1 MDKILRI
8 ESYLWYHITM
18 SKNASRADNQ
28 QERLRLEGW
37 ISGFVDGEGCFTIS
51 IIRNNYGWQVF
62 PEFVVSQ
69 GEKSRNA
76 LKKIEKFFKCG
87 YINLNTRRD
96 NHHEQML
103 KYCVR
108 SIHDLNQKIIP
119 FFEKNKLKTYKQK
132 DFQVF
137 RKVIKMMLAK
147 KHRSEKGLEKIRSL
161 LQTMNRRKYKQAL
174 KSSETIR
181 QTLALNEHKGKI

>member
-1 MDKILRI
+1 
-8 ESYLWYHITM
+8 M
-18 SKNASRADNQ
+18 SENASRADNQ
-28 QERLRLEGW
+28 QERLRFEGW
-37 ISGFVDGEGCFTIS
+37 INGFVDGEGCFTIS
-51 IIRNNYGWQVF
+51 IIRNKYGWQVF

-69 GEKSRNA
+69 GEKSRAA
-76 LKKIEKFFKCG
+76 LNRIEKFFKCG

-108 SIHDLNQKIIP
+108 SIHDLNEKIIP

-137 RKVIKMMLAK
+137 RRIIRLMIQR
-147 KHRSEKGLEKIRSL
+147 KHLSEKGLSKITSL
-161 LQTMNRRKYKQAL
+161 IQTMNRRKYR
-174 KSSETIR
+174 S
-181 QTLALNEHKGKI
+181 

>member
-1 MDKILRI
+1 MRD
-8 ESYLWYHITM
+8 
-18 SKNASRADNQ
+18 NASRADNQ

-37 ISGFVDGEGCFTIS
+37 VSGFVDGEGCFTVS
-51 IIRNNYGWQVF
+51 IIRNRSVTTKIGWQVF

-69 GEKSRNA
+69 GEKSRTA
-76 LKKIEKFFKCG
+76 LKKIEKFFQCG

-132 DFQVF
+132 DFQIF
-137 RKVIKMMLAK
+137 RKIIKMMIAR
-147 KHRSEKGLEKIRSL
+147 KHLSERGRNKINSL
-161 LQTMNRRKYKQAL
+161 IQTMNSRKYKVL

-181 QTLALNEHKGKI
+181 QTQSLASK

>member
-1 MDKILRI
+1 MRN
-8 ESYLWYHITM
+8 
-18 SKNASRADNQ
+18 NASRAGNQ

-37 ISGFVDGEGCFTIS
+37 ITGFVDGEGCFTVS
-51 IIRNNYGWQVF
+51 IIRNRSVTTKQGWQVF

-69 GEKSRNA
+69 GEKSRAA
-76 LKKIEKFFKCG
+76 LEKIERFFKCG

-108 SIHDLNQKIIP
+108 SIHELNEKIIP
-119 FFEKNKLKTYKQK
+119 FFERNKLKTYKQK

-137 RKVIKMMLAK
+137 QKIIKLMIQRKHL
-147 KHRSEKGLEKIRSL
+147 SEKGLSRITSL
-161 LQTMNRRKYKQAL
+161 IHTMNRRKYIQVL

-181 QTLALNEHKGKI
+181 QTHALNKRNGKI

>member
-1 MDKILRI
+1 
-8 ESYLWYHITM
+8 M
-18 SKNASRADNQ
+18 SENASRADNQ
-28 QERLRLEGW
+28 QERLRFEGW
-37 ISGFVDGEGCFTIS
+37 INGFVDGEGCFTIS
-51 IIRNNYGWQVF
+51 IIRNKYGLQVF

-69 GEKSRNA
+69 GEKSRTA
-76 LKKIEKFFKCG
+76 LKKIEKFFGCG

-108 SIHDLNQKIIP
+108 SIHDLNNKIIP
-119 FFEKNKLKTYKQK
+119 FFEKNNLKTYKQR

-137 RKVIKMMLAK
+137 RRIIKMMINR
-147 KHRSEKGLEKIRSL
+147 KHRSEKGLEKIRAL
-161 LQTMNRRKYKQAL
+161 LQTMNRRKYHQVL

-181 QTLALNEHKGKI
+181 QTLSLA

>member
-1 MDKILRI
+1 
-8 ESYLWYHITM
+8 M
-18 SKNASRADNQ
+18 SENASRADNQ

-37 ISGFVDGEGCFTIS
+37 ISGFVDGEGCFTVS
-51 IIRNNYGWQVF
+51 IIRNRSVTTRESWQVF

-69 GEKSRNA
+69 GERSRTA
-76 LKKIEKFFKCG
+76 LKKIERFFQCG

-108 SIHDLNQKIIP
+108 SINDLNLKIIP
-119 FFEKNKLKTYKQK
+119 FFEQNKLKTYKQK

-137 RKVIKMMLAK
+137 RRVIKLMIQR
-147 KHRSEKGLEKIRSL
+147 KHLSEKGLSKITSL
-161 LQTMNRRKYKQAL
+161 IHTMNRRKYKVIE
-174 KSSETIR
+174 SSETIR
-181 QTLALNEHKGKI
+181 RTHLE

>member
-1 MDKILRI
+1 
-8 ESYLWYHITM
+8 M
-18 SKNASRADNQ
+18 SDNVSSADNQ

-37 ISGFVDGEGCFTIS
+37 INGFVDGEGCFTIS
-51 IIRNNYGWQVF
+51 IIRNRSVTTRESWQVF

-69 GEKSRNA
+69 GEKSRTA
-76 LKKIEKFFKCG
+76 LEKIKKFFKCG

-108 SIHDLNQKIIP
+108 AINDLNLKIIP
-119 FFEKNKLKTYKQK
+119 FFEQNKLKTYKQK

-137 RKVIKMMLAK
+137 RRIVKMMISK
-147 KHRSEKGLEKIRSL
+147 KHLSEKGLNRIRSL
-161 LQTMNRRKYKQAL
+161 LQTMNRRKYKSVL
-174 KSSETIR
+174 ESSETIR
-181 QTLALNEHKGKI
+181 RTHLK

>member
-1 MDKILRI
+1 
-8 ESYLWYHITM
+8 M
-18 SKNASRADNQ
+18 SENVSRADNQ

-37 ISGFVDGEGCFTIS
+37 VSGFVDGEGCFTIS
-51 IIRNNYGWQVF
+51 IIRNNYGYQVF

-69 GEKSRNA
+69 GEKSRTA
-76 LKKIEKFFKCG
+76 LKRVEKFFGCG

-108 SIHDLNQKIIP
+108 AIRDLNEKIIP
-119 FFEKNKLKTYKQK
+119 FFERNKLKTYKQK

-137 RKVIKMMLAK
+137 RKVIKLMIGR
-147 KHRSEKGLEKIRSL
+147 KHLSEKGLERIRSL
-161 LQTMNRRKYKQAL
+161 LQNMNRRKYTQVL

-181 QTLALNEHKGKI
+181 QTQSLASK

>member
-1 MDKILRI
+1 
-8 ESYLWYHITM
+8 M
-18 SKNASRADNQ
+18 SDNASRADNQ

-51 IIRNNYGWQVF
+51 IIRNPYGWQVF

-69 GEKSRNA
+69 GEKSRAA
-76 LKKIEKFFKCG
+76 LKKIERFFKCG

-108 SIHDLNQKIIP
+108 SIHDLNNKIIP

-137 RKVIKMMLAK
+137 RKVIKIMIAG
-147 KHRSEKGLEKIRSL
+147 KHKSEKGLEKVRSL
-161 LQTMNRRKYKQAL
+161 LQTMNRRKYKQVL

-181 QTLALNEHKGKI
+181 QNRLLASK

>member
-1 MDKILRI
+1 MLETLRI
-8 ESYLWYHITM
+8 EGYSWYNDTM
-18 SKNASRADNQ
+18 SENTSRADNQ

-37 ISGFVDGEGCFTIS
+37 ISGFVDGEGCFTVS
-51 IIRNNYGWQVF
+51 IIRNRTVTTRESWQVF

-69 GEKSRNA
+69 GERSRGA
-76 LKKIEKFFKCG
+76 LKRIEKFFKCG

-108 SIHDLNQKIIP
+108 AIDDLNLKIIP

-132 DFQVF
+132 DFLVF
-137 RKVIKMMLAK
+137 RRIIKMMILG
-147 KHRSEKGLEKIRSL
+147 KHRSEKGLNEVRSL
-161 LQTMNRRKYKQAL
+161 LQTMNRRKYKVL
-174 KSSETIR
+174 ESSETIR
-181 QTLALNEHKGKI
+181 RTHSEW

>member
-1 MDKILRI
+1 
-8 ESYLWYHITM
+8 M
-18 SKNASRADNQ
+18 SDNVSSADNQ

-37 ISGFVDGEGCFTIS
+37 INGFVDGEGCFTIS
-51 IIRNNYGWQVF
+51 IIRNRSVTTRESWQVF

-69 GEKSRNA
+69 GEKSRTA
-76 LKKIEKFFKCG
+76 LEKIKKFFKCG

-108 SIHDLNQKIIP
+108 AINDLNLKIIP
-119 FFEKNKLKTYKQK
+119 FFEQNKLKTYKQK

-137 RKVIKMMLAK
+137 RRIIKMMISK
-147 KHRSEKGLEKIRSL
+147 KHLSEKGLNRIRSL
-161 LQTMNRRKYKQAL
+161 LQTMNRRKYKSVL
-174 KSSETIR
+174 ESSETIR
-181 QTLALNEHKGKI
+181 RTHLK

>member
-1 MDKILRI
+1 MRNK
-8 ESYLWYHITM
+8 
-18 SKNASRADNQ
+18 ASRAGNQ
-28 QERLRLEGW
+28 QERLRFEGW
-37 ISGFVDGEGCFTIS
+37 ISGFVDGEGCFTVS
-51 IIRNNYGWQVF
+51 IIRNRSVTTKEGWQIF

-69 GEKSRNA
+69 GEKSRTA
-76 LKKIEKFFKCG
+76 LKRIEKFFQCG

-108 SIHDLNQKIIP
+108 SIHDLNEKIIP
-119 FFEKNKLKTYKQK
+119 FFERNKLKTYKQK

-137 RKVIKMMLAK
+137 RKIIKLMIQR
-147 KHRSEKGLEKIRSL
+147 KHLSEKGLEKVRSL
-161 LQTMNRRKYKQAL
+161 LQRMNRRKYAQTL

-181 QTLALNEHKGKI
+181 QNRLLASK

>member
-1 MDKILRI
+1 
-8 ESYLWYHITM
+8 M
-18 SKNASRADNQ
+18 SKNVSHADNQ

-51 IIRNNYGWQVF
+51 IIRNPYGWQVF

-69 GEKSRNA
+69 VEKSRAA
-76 LKKIEKFFKCG
+76 LKKIENFFGCG

-108 SIHDLNQKIIP
+108 SIQDLNDAIIP
-119 FFEKNKLKTYKQK
+119 FFEVNKLKTYKQK

-137 RKVIKMMLAK
+137 RKVIRLMTQK
-147 KHRSEKGLEKIRSL
+147 KHRTEKGLDKIRSL
-161 LQTMNRRKYKQAL
+161 LQTMNRRKCKVL

-181 QTLALNEHKGKI
+181 RTDILSENIVRSSRRREG

>member
-1 MDKILRI
+1 
-8 ESYLWYHITM
+8 M
-18 SKNASRADNQ
+18 SENASRADNQ

-51 IIRNNYGWQVF
+51 IIRNPYGWQVF

-69 GEKSRNA
+69 GERSRAA
-76 LKKIEKFFKCG
+76 LNKIERFFNCG

-108 SIHDLNQKIIP
+108 SIHDLDQKIIP

-137 RKVIKMMLAK
+137 RKVIRMMIAG
-147 KHRSEKGLEKIRSL
+147 KHKSEKGLEKVRSL
-161 LQTMNRRKYKQAL
+161 LQTMNRRKYKAL

-181 QTLALNEHKGKI
+181 QTRLLASK

>member
-1 MDKILRI
+1 MSDK
-8 ESYLWYHITM
+8 
-18 SKNASRADNQ
+18 ASIADNQ

-37 ISGFVDGEGCFTIS
+37 ISGFVDGEGCFTVS

-69 GEKSRNA
+69 GEKSRDA
-76 LKKIEKFFKCG
+76 LRKIERFFKCG
-87 YINLNTRRD
+87 HINLNTRRD

-108 SIHDLNQKIIP
+108 PIHDLNEIIIP
-119 FFEKNKLKTYKQK
+119 FFERNRLKTYKQK

-137 RKVIKMMLAK
+137 RK
-147 KHRSEKGLEKIRSL
+147 
-161 LQTMNRRKYKQAL
+161 NY
-174 KSSETIR
+174 
-181 QTLALNEHKGKI
+181 

>member
-8 ESYLWYHITM
+8 QSYLWYNDTM
-18 SKNASRADNQ
+18 SKNVSGADNQ
-28 QERLRLEGW
+28 QERLKLEGW

-51 IIRNNYGWQVF
+51 IIRNMYGWQVF

-69 GEKSRNA
+69 GEKSKTA
-76 LKKIEKFFKCG
+76 LKSIEKYFGCG

-108 SIHDLNQKIIP
+108 SIGDLNDKIIP
-119 FFEKNKLKTYKQK
+119 FFEKNKLKTYKSK
-132 DFQVF
+132 DFLVF
-137 RKVIKMMLAK
+137 RKIIKMMIAK
-147 KHRSEKGLEKIRSL
+147 KHRSEKGLEKVRSL
-161 LQTMNRRKYKQAL
+161 LQTMNRRKYSKASE
-174 KSSETIR
+174 SSETIR
-181 QTLALNEHKGKI
+181 QILTTK

>member
-1 MDKILRI
+1 MDKILSI
-8 ESYLWYHITM
+8 ESYKWYNDTM
-18 SKNASRADNQ
+18 SENASRADNQ
-28 QERLRLEGW
+28 QERLKLEGW

-69 GEKSRNA
+69 GEKSKSA

-108 SIHDLNQKIIP
+108 SIHDLSQKIIP
-119 FFEKNKLKTYKQK
+119 FFERNKLKTQK
-132 DFQVF
+132 KNDFKIF
-137 RKVIKMMLAK
+137 CKVIKIMIAR
-147 KHRSEKGLEKIRSL
+147 KHKSEKGLERIRSL
-161 LQTMNRRKYKQAL
+161 LQKMNRRKYNQAL

-181 QTLALNEHKGKI
+181 QTQSLV

>member
-1 MDKILRI
+1 MP
-8 ESYLWYHITM
+8 
-18 SKNASRADNQ
+18 SKKASSADNQ

-51 IIRNNYGWQVF
+51 IIRGMYGPQVF

-69 GEKSRNA
+69 GEKSRKA
-76 LKKIEKFFKCG
+76 LEKIEKFFKCG

-108 SIHDLNQKIIP
+108 SIHDLNEKIIP
-119 FFEKNKLKTYKQK
+119 FFERNRLKTQKRK
-132 DFQVF
+132 DFLVF
-137 RKVIKMMLAK
+137 RKIIKMMIIK
-147 KHRSEKGLEKIRSL
+147 KHKTENGLEKIWSL
-161 LQTMNRRKYKQAL
+161 LQTMNSRKYKKVL
-174 KSSETIR
+174 ESPETIR
-181 QTLALNEHKGKI
+181 RIPSETKR

>member
-1 MDKILRI
+1 MRNK
-8 ESYLWYHITM
+8 
-18 SKNASRADNQ
+18 ASRADNQ
-28 QERLRLEGW
+28 QERLRFEGW
-37 ISGFVDGEGCFTIS
+37 INGFVDGEGCFTIS
-51 IIRNNYGWQVF
+51 IIRNKYGWQVF

-69 GEKSRNA
+69 GERSRAA
-76 LKKIEKFFKCG
+76 LKKIEKFFGCG

-108 SIHDLNQKIIP
+108 AIRDLNEKVIP
-119 FFEKNKLKTYKQK
+119 FFERNKLKTQKQN

-137 RKVIKMMLAK
+137 RKVIKIMIK
-147 KHRSEKGLEKIRSL
+147 GKHRSEKGLQQIQALIK
-161 LQTMNRRKYKQAL
+161 TMNRRKYKQSL

-181 QTLALNEHKGKI
+181 QNRPLASK

>member
-1 MDKILRI
+1 
-8 ESYLWYHITM
+8 M
-18 SKNASRADNQ
+18 SENASRADNQ

-37 ISGFVDGEGCFTIS
+37 VCGFVDGEGCFTIS
-51 IIRNNYGWQVF
+51 IIRNKYGWQVF

-76 LKKIEKFFKCG
+76 LRRIEKFFACG

-108 SIHDLNQKIIP
+108 SVHDLNNKIIP
-119 FFEKNKLKTYKQK
+119 FFERNKLKTYKQK
-132 DFQVF
+132 DFQIF
-137 RKVIKMMLAK
+137 RKVIKLMIQR
-147 KHRSEKGLEKIRSL
+147 KHLSEKGLEHIRFL
-161 LQTMNRRKYKQAL
+161 LQTMNRRKYTQTL

-181 QTLALNEHKGKI
+181 QTQTLASK

>member
-1 MDKILRI
+1 MR
-8 ESYLWYHITM
+8 
-18 SKNASRADNQ
+18 KNVSRADNQ

-37 ISGFVDGEGCFTIS
+37 INGFVDGEGCFTIS
-51 IIRNNYGWQVF
+51 IIRNRSVTTKVGWQVF

-69 GEKSRNA
+69 GEKSRA
-76 LKKIEKFFKCG
+76 TLKRIEKFFKCG

-108 SIHDLNQKIIP
+108 SIHDLNEKIIP

-137 RKVIKMMLAK
+137 RRVIKLMIQR
-147 KHRSEKGLEKIRSL
+147 KHLSEKGLSKITSL
-161 LQTMNRRKYKQAL
+161 IQTMNRRKYAQVL

-181 QTLALNEHKGKI
+181 QTPIEISVKI

>member
-1 MDKILRI
+1 MRK
-8 ESYLWYHITM
+8 
-18 SKNASRADNQ
+18 KAPRADNQ

-37 ISGFVDGEGCFTIS
+37 INGFVDGEGCFTIS
-51 IIRNNYGWQVF
+51 IIRNRSITKRQGWQVF
-62 PEFVVSQ
+62 PEFVLSQ
-69 GEKSRNA
+69 GERSEAA
-76 LKKIEKFFKCG
+76 LKRIEKFFKCG

-108 SIHDLNQKIIP
+108 SIHDLNEKIIP
-119 FFEKNKLKTYKQK
+119 FFERNKLKTYKQK

-137 RKVIKMMLAK
+137 RRIIKMMVLK
-147 KHRSEKGLEKIRSL
+147 KHLSEKGLSKITSL
-161 LQTMNRRKYKQAL
+161 IQTMNRRKYAQVL

-181 QTLALNEHKGKI
+181 QTPTLNERGGKI

>member
-1 MDKILRI
+1 MR
-8 ESYLWYHITM
+8 
-18 SKNASRADNQ
+18 KNASRADNQ

-37 ISGFVDGEGCFTIS
+37 VNGFVDGEGCFTVS
-51 IIRNNYGWQVF
+51 IIRNRSVTTKIGWQVF

-69 GEKSRNA
+69 GEKSRTA
-76 LKKIEKFFKCG
+76 LIKIERFFQCG

-108 SIHDLNQKIIP
+108 SIQDLNLKIIP

-137 RKVIKMMLAK
+137 RRIIKLMVFK
-147 KHRSEKGLEKIRSL
+147 KHLSDKGRNKIISL
-161 LQTMNRRKYKQAL
+161 IQTMNRRKYKVL

-181 QTLALNEHKGKI
+181 QNRPLASK

>member
-1 MDKILRI
+1 MSDK
-8 ESYLWYHITM
+8 
-18 SKNASRADNQ
+18 ASIADNQ

-37 ISGFVDGEGCFTIS
+37 ISGFVDGEGCFTVS

-69 GEKSRNA
+69 GEKSRTA
-76 LKKIEKFFKCG
+76 LEKIKKFFKCG

-108 SIHDLNQKIIP
+108 AINDLNLKIIP
-119 FFEKNKLKTYKQK
+119 FFEQNKLKTYKQK

-137 RKVIKMMLAK
+137 RRIIKMMISK
-147 KHRSEKGLEKIRSL
+147 KHLSEKGLNRIRSL
-161 LQTMNRRKYKQAL
+161 LQTMNRRKYKSVL
-174 KSSETIR
+174 ESSETIR
-181 QTLALNEHKGKI
+181 RTHLK

>member
-1 MDKILRI
+1 MRN
-8 ESYLWYHITM
+8 
-18 SKNASRADNQ
+18 NASRADNQ

-37 ISGFVDGEGCFTIS
+37 ISGFVDGEGCFTVS
-51 IIRNNYGWQVF
+51 IIRNQSVTTKQGWQIF

-69 GEKSRNA
+69 GEKSRTA
-76 LKKIEKFFKCG
+76 LQKFERFFQCG

-108 SIHDLNQKIIP
+108 SIHDLNEKIIP
-119 FFEKNKLKTYKQK
+119 FFEKNKLKTHKQK

-137 RKVIKMMLAK
+137 RKIIKMMIQR
-147 KHRSEKGLEKIRSL
+147 KHLSEKGLNYVRAL
-161 LQTMNRRKYKQAL
+161 LQTMNRRKY
-174 KSSETIR
+174 I
-181 QTLALNEHKGKI
+181 NP

>member
-1 MDKILRI
+1 
-8 ESYLWYHITM
+8 M
-18 SKNASRADNQ
+18 SDNVSSADNQ

-37 ISGFVDGEGCFTIS
+37 INGFVDGEGCFTIS
-51 IIRNNYGWQVF
+51 IIRNRSVTTRESWQVF

-69 GEKSRNA
+69 GEKSRTA
-76 LKKIEKFFKCG
+76 LEKIKKFFKCG

-108 SIHDLNQKIIP
+108 AINDLNLKIIP
-119 FFEKNKLKTYKQK
+119 FFEQNKLKTYKQK

-137 RKVIKMMLAK
+137 RRIIKMMISG
-147 KHRSEKGLEKIRSL
+147 KHLSEKGLNQIRSL
-161 LQTMNRRKYKQAL
+161 LQTMNRRKYKNVL
-174 KSSETIR
+174 ESSETIR
-181 QTLALNEHKGKI
+181 RTHLK

>member
-1 MDKILRI
+1 MVSRATT
-8 ESYLWYHITM
+8 WYNDTM
-18 SKNASRADNQ
+18 RKNASRADNQ

-37 ISGFVDGEGCFTIS
+37 VTGFVDGEGCFTVS

-69 GEKSRNA
+69 GEKSRDA
-76 LKKIEKFFKCG
+76 LRKIERFFKCG
-87 YINLNTRRD
+87 HINLNTRRD

-108 SIHDLNQKIIP
+108 PIHDLNEIIIP
-119 FFEKNKLKTYKQK
+119 FFERNRLKTYKQK

-137 RKVIKMMLAK
+137 RKIIKMMICG
-147 KHRSEKGLEKIRSL
+147 KHKSEKGLEKVRSL
-161 LQTMNRRKYKQAL
+161 LQTMNRRKYKQVL
-174 KSSETIR
+174 KSSETIC
-181 QTLALNEHKGKI
+181 QTSSLASK